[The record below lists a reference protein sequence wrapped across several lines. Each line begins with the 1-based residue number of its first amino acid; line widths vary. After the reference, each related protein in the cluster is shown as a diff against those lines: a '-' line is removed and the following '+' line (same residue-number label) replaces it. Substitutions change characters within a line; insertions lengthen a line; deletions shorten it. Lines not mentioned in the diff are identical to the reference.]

1 MVAYIFTQVS
11 GEDLN
16 KVISYRV
23 KKGFGFCDNAMHNK
37 GTNCKCL
44 NVGTQNE

>member
-11 GEDLN
+11 GEDLG
-16 KVISYRV
+16 KVISCRV
-23 KKGFGFCDNAMHNK
+23 KKGFGFCDHAMHNK

-44 NVGTQNE
+44 NVGTQSE